1 MDRRNKNRAEREVH
15 EASLSSN
22 AELCAAEVSEQDEP
36 SSEPD
41 ASESRKVAAS
51 LTSACMDGPFAAT
64 ARTRAKRGNPKGGTS
79 RSVPERGCEMP
90 NTVNA
95 GMCCECNGR
104 RQASAEPTS
113 VHKPTICIR

>member
-36 SSEPD
+36 STEPD

-64 ARTRAKRGNPKGGTS
+64 AKTRANEGSRRPAHLQLARAGNAK
-79 RSVPERGCEMP
+79 
-90 NTVNA
+90 
-95 GMCCECNGR
+95 
-104 RQASAEPTS
+104 
-113 VHKPTICIR
+113 HKPETIRESHG

>member
-64 ARTRAKRGNPKGGTS
+64 AETRVSKGSRRPDTQAASTSRVRRHLTSRESTPRNTGTS
-79 RSVPERGCEMP
+79 ETP
-90 NTVNA
+90 NEQKT
-95 GMCCECNGR
+95 
-104 RQASAEPTS
+104 QA
-113 VHKPTICIR
+113 VCG